1 MIVPLFAHSFAC
13 CGACLHNKLTISS
26 FYKFHCNRV
35 CGGVKVKVPV
45 AHEVENSNPVISTV
59 LAPLDLKTTLRAI
72 GDLRLISRSI
82 YIV

>member
-1 MIVPLFAHSFAC
+1 
-13 CGACLHNKLTISS
+13 
-26 FYKFHCNRV
+26 
-35 CGGVKVKVPV
+35 VKVKVPV

-59 LAPLDLKTTLRAI
+59 PAPLDLKTTLRAI